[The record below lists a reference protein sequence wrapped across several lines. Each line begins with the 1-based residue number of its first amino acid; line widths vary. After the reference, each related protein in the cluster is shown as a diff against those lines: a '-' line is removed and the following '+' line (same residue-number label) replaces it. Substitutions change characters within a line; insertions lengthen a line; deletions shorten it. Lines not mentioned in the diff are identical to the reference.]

1 MDLVPWCN
9 GVLWTLNPAIRVQIS
24 VEPSYLTHL
33 PEHSFIRIITEVT
46 LPREEVNIPRVAISP
61 LTTRWSKSATLLWK
75 IPVIL
80 VLYRYRCNFYTVENF
95 VSAVRSKKQNHFIT
109 YTTHFRSLYV
119 PKSRFFGK
127 KAVHCSGALL
137 KIRKRFSS
145 YLLNGYRY
153 HKNFNRFK
161 F

>member
-1 MDLVPWCN
+1 MNHWMYRRMPRSNTKLPFAQYAICVKKGEEPWSHKFFHNFRKDTKERN
-9 GVLWTLNPAIRVQIS
+9 GLN
-24 VEPSYLTHL
+24 
-33 PEHSFIRIITEVT
+33 
-46 LPREEVNIPRVAISP
+46 P
-61 LTTRWSKSATLLWK
+61 LTTRRSKSATLLWK

-80 VLYRYRCNFYTVENF
+80 VLYRYRCNFYTVEPF

-109 YTTHFRSLYV
+109 DTTHFRSLLV

-145 YLLNGYRY
+145 YLLNGCRY
-153 HKNFNRFK
+153 HKNFNRFE

>member
-1 MDLVPWCN
+1 MAKKVCALLKICFFLFKIFFEW
-9 GVLWTLNPAIRVQIS
+9 LKIS
-24 VEPSYLTHL
+24 KKFQDSQFPEDEP
-33 PEHSFIRIITEVT
+33 F
-46 LPREEVNIPRVAISP
+46 NP
-61 LTTRWSKSATLLWK
+61 LTTRRSKNATLLWK

-127 KAVHCSGALL
+127 KAVHCRCALL
-137 KIRKRFSS
+137 KKRKRFLS

-153 HKNFNRFK
+153 HKNFNRFE

>member
-1 MDLVPWCN
+1 MAKMAFL
-9 GVLWTLNPAIRVQIS
+9 A
-24 VEPSYLTHL
+24 
-33 PEHSFIRIITEVT
+33 
-46 LPREEVNIPRVAISP
+46 VNP

-153 HKNFNRFK
+153 HKIFNRFEFQALKAIFSKYFKYFWWK
-161 F
+161 FLISW

>member
-1 MDLVPWCN
+1 MLVF
-9 GVLWTLNPAIRVQIS
+9 LN
-24 VEPSYLTHL
+24 
-33 PEHSFIRIITEVT
+33 
-46 LPREEVNIPRVAISP
+46 P
-61 LTTRWSKSATLLWK
+61 LTTRWSKSATLLSK

-137 KIRKRFSS
+137 KIRKRFLS
-145 YLLNGYRY
+145 YLLNGYIY
-153 HKNFNRFK
+153 HKNFNRFEIYILKAIFSKK
-161 F
+161 FKYF